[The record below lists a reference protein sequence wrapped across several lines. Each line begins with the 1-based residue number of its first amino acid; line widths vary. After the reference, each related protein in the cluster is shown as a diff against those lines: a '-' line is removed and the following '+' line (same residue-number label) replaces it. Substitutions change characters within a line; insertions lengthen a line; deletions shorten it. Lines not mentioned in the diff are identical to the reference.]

1 VFCVAGPVLAQP
13 SPRPLS
19 ILDVPFISQSE
30 ALCGG
35 AAAAMV
41 LRYWGERGVDA
52 DSFAHLVDRSA
63 AGIRTTTLVD
73 ALQRLGWTVV
83 PAAGTDERLIG
94 EMSRGR
100 PVIALIED
108 RPGTFHYV
116 VVVASTPRAIVFH
129 DPARAPYRLMDR
141 DRFARLWAASDHW
154 MAVIVPAAAAVPA
167 GVPADREP
175 GSDDLPC
182 DARLEEGIRL
192 ARANRLDE
200 AERTLT
206 SALSCGGAAPLRE
219 LAGLRLLQRRWP
231 DVSELA
237 ASALDE
243 DPRDAHAWELLATSR
258 FVQSDPVGAL
268 EAWNRIDKPRVDL
281 VAVNGLT
288 RTRHRIVERLLNVD
302 GQALLTPQ
310 LWDLSER
317 RLADLPSASG
327 TRLEY
332 VPSASGAAELRAH
345 VVERPLVPSDRWS
358 YLGMA
363 LEAAARNEVAFTVG
377 SITGGGETLTAGWRF
392 WRGRPRGSLD
402 VASPA
407 PWGGLWG
414 VDAAVERQSF
424 DDDRVPVARR
434 TGGGLSLGGW
444 VLPWARLS
452 GRGGVDAWDPAGTYG
467 TIEGTVLLASPR
479 ERVAVEVS
487 GSTWWGPE
495 RFATLASVARWRSRA
510 EPRGQLVL
518 ASAGASV
525 ASMFTPPDLWFAGD
539 TGRSRPIALRA
550 HPLVDDGEIRV
561 ERLGRRILH
570 GSLEAQRWWSTRSPI
585 RVGAAVFADVAQV
598 GDRLSVGERTD
609 VDLGAGL
616 RIAVPG
622 VAGTFRLDVAK
633 GLRDGATALSFVFA
647 P

>member
-1 VFCVAGPVLAQP
+1 MLFVAGPVLAQP

-52 DSFAHLVDRSA
+52 ESFAHLVDRSA
-63 AGIRTTTLVD
+63 AGIRTTSLVE
-73 ALQRLGWTVV
+73 ALRQRGWTVV
-83 PAAGTDERLIG
+83 PADGTDELLTG
-94 EMSRGR
+94 EMGRGR

-108 RPGTFHYV
+108 RPGTFHNV
-116 VVVASTPRAIVFH
+116 GVVASTPRAVVFH
-129 DPARAPYRLMDR
+129 DPARAPYRVMDR

-154 MAVIVPAAAAVPA
+154 MAVIVPAAPAAAEEVPA
-167 GVPADREP
+167 AREP
-175 GSDDLPC
+175 DSGDMPC

-192 ARANRLDE
+192 AQANRLDE

-206 SALSCGGAAPLRE
+206 AALSCAGAGPLRE

-237 ASALDE
+237 ASALAE
-243 DPRDAHAWELLATSR
+243 DPGDAHAWDLLATSR
-258 FVQSDPVGAL
+258 FVQNDPVGAL
-268 EAWNRIDKPRVDL
+268 EAWNHVDKPRVDL

-302 GQALLTPQ
+302 MQALLTPHA
-310 LWDLSER
+310 WGVTSR
-317 RLADLPSASG
+317 RLADLPSAAG

-345 VVERPLVPSDRWS
+345 VVERPLLPTDRWS

-363 LEAAARNEVAFTVG
+363 LTAAARNEVVLTTG
-377 SITGGGETLTAGWRF
+377 SVTGGGETLTAAWRF
-392 WRGRPRGSLD
+392 WRGRPRVGVD
-402 VASPA
+402 VTSPA

-414 VDAAVERQSF
+414 VDASAEHQSF
-424 DDDRVPVARR
+424 EDDRIPVAHR
-434 TGGGLSLGGW
+434 TVGRASVGGW
-444 VLPWARLS
+444 VLPWARVT
-452 GRGGVDAWDPAGTYG
+452 GRGGVDAWDAGGTFG
-467 TIEGTVLLASPR
+467 TIGGTALLASPR
-479 ERVAVEVS
+479 ERVVVELS
-487 GSTWWGPE
+487 ASTWWGPS
-495 RFATLASVARWRSRA
+495 RFATLASAARWRSRT
-510 EPRGQLVL
+510 EPRGRVLL
-518 ASAGASV
+518 ASVGVSRASTL
-525 ASMFTPPDLWFAGD
+525 TPPDLWFAGD
-539 TGRSRPIALRA
+539 TGRTRSIALRA
-550 HPLVDDGEIRV
+550 HPLVEGGEIRV
-561 ERLGRRILH
+561 EHLGRRIVH
-570 GSLEAQRWWSTRSPI
+570 GSVEAQQWWSTRSPI
-585 RVGAAVFADVAQV
+585 GVGVAVFADVAQV
-598 GDRLSVGERTD
+598 GQRLPVGARTD

-622 VAGTFRLDVAK
+622 VAGAFRLDMAK
-633 GLRDGATALSFVFA
+633 GLGDGATALSFVFQ